1 MNALRQAKAEEQRA
15 AYDRGYYWALI
26 RSDNAMLVAATQLV
40 ADGRIRMSIEHVYK
54 LDQVREAFARS
65 ATNRVRG
72 KLVVEI

>member
-1 MNALRQAKAEEQRA
+1 MSVEQ
-15 AYDRGYYWALI
+15 
-26 RSDNAMLVAATQLV
+26 
-40 ADGRIRMSIEHVYK
+40 VYK